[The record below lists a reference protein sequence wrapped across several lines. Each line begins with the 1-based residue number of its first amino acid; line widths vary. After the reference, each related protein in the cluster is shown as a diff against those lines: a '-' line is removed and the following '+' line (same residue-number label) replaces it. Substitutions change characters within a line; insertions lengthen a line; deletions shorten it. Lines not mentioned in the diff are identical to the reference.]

1 MGSLTHIYTG
11 DGKGKTTA
19 ALGLALR
26 FSGYGENVIIVQ
38 FGKGSYTG
46 ELTSLAKI
54 PNIKVLR
61 NSRDYG
67 FWHSMS
73 DLDKMK
79 LCDENNANLNTALLF
94 VRSGVCALLVLD
106 EIISAYE
113 NGAVDREI
121 VDALL
126 NKKPSQTELVLTGR
140 AAPQSFID
148 RADYVSEI
156 KNIRHPYDQGIIAR
170 EGIEY

>member
-26 FSGYGENVIIVQ
+26 FSGYGKNVIIVQ
-38 FGKGSYTG
+38 FGKGSFTG
-46 ELTSLAKI
+46 ELTTLAEI

-61 NSRDYG
+61 NSRDFG
-67 FWHSMS
+67 FWNSMS
-73 DLDKMK
+73 DLEKKK
-79 LCDENNANLNTALLF
+79 LREENDTNLNTALLF
-94 VRSGVCALLVLD
+94 VKSGGCALLVLD

-126 NKKPSQTELVLTGR
+126 DKKPSETELVLTGR

-156 KNIRHPYDQGIIAR
+156 KCLRHPYNRGIIAR